1 MTCLITGCALV
12 DLANG
17 RWVHGDLHKI
27 GHNYVFNACLH
38 TADHPGQGEVQ
49 GEAAWQ
55 YGTMPAADSK
65 QVELDICSLRDNQF
79 FERRGVITFP
89 AIWGRLNE
97 VASTYLGRLPV

>member
-1 MTCLITGCALV
+1 MTCLIAGCDLV
-12 DLANG
+12 DLHQG

-38 TADHPGQGEVQ
+38 SETGEI
-49 GEAAWQ
+49 AWQ
-55 YGTMPAADSK
+55 HNVPLAATSK
-65 QVELDICSLRDNQF
+65 QIELDIISLRGNQF

-97 VASTYLGRLPV
+97 VALAYLGRTPA